1 MFRLEDNTPAV
12 YTEQSRDF
20 QLLCRMYDFV
30 INNLTFSA
38 SSMQNIL
45 NPLKCDEKLLP
56 LIAKRVGFFSNVE
69 IDTKVLRYILD
80 AFPTIMQDKGSELA
94 IREAVT
100 AILKSEHSFG
110 YININNARKVID
122 SDGNIDNNSSY
133 IVTVSTPVRLSAS
146 SNRALQE
153 IFKYIIPA
161 GYVVNIVYASYDPSK
176 VHTDVLVTSSDVY
189 KIVSGLQN
197 RYNVRNSSYPERAGE
212 EKSIMDRDLGAFD
225 TREVTGA
232 SPRSDEPAIESITGS
247 KSIK

>member
-30 INNLTFSA
+30 INNLIFNA

-45 NPLKCDEKLLP
+45 SPLKCDEKLLP
-56 LIAKRVGFFSNVE
+56 LIAKRVGFFSDVE
-69 IDTKVLRYILD
+69 IDTRVLRYILD
-80 AFPTIMQDKGSELA
+80 AFPTIMRDKGSELA

-110 YININNARKVID
+110 YISINNVRKVVD
-122 SDGNIDNNSSY
+122 TNGNIDNNSSY
-133 IVTVSTPVRLSAS
+133 IITISTPVRLSAS

-161 GYVVNIVYASYDPSK
+161 GYAVNIVYASYDPSE

-189 KIVSGLQN
+189 RIVSGLQN
-197 RYNVRNSSYPERAGE
+197 RYNVRNSSYSEIVSE
-212 EKSIMDRDLGAFD
+212 ENSIMDRDLGAFD
-225 TREVTGA
+225 TREITGA
-232 SPRSDEPAIESITGS
+232 NPRSDEPAIESIIGS
-247 KSIK
+247 KSTK